1 VTDYSGFRK
10 SPDVIEWMRATPALH
25 FVKQLEAKVVTAH
38 ENMVA
43 TCLKSSDPKV
53 TAAVTLWHE
62 LATLTVFLKNAR
74 KDAVDGS
81 D

>member
-1 VTDYSGFRK
+1 MTDYSGFRK

-38 ENMVA
+38 ENLVA

-53 TAAVTLWHE
+53 TAAVTLWQE
-62 LATLTVFLKNAR
+62 LATTTAFFRNAR
-74 KDAVDGS
+74 KTDVDE
-81 D
+81 